1 MRCGQGDHKRAT
13 AVGGVGGDA
22 AGDPAGG
29 VAGGG
34 RGDAAGGLGRRA
46 PPGPIADGPGHQ
58 APPGPIPDGPGH
70 QAPPGPTAD
79 GPGHQAP
86 PGPTADGPG
95 HQAPPGLAAYLL
107 IPRRDTWAKALMAPA
122 CFVVAAGSTGH
133 FGGWA
138 RFVVLWLVLELL
150 IYPARYQ
157 WNDIAGVD
165 SDQRHPEASAR
176 SRLPAGSTPQARR
189 RSIRLSWLT
198 AAARVLAALLVGWLT
213 GLTGPVLVL
222 AGAVFIIAG
231 SYEWLRASRNR
242 HWTPARVVAV
252 WLAVGLGY
260 LVRGGLG
267 LSSGGLPWGSAAM
280 AATLVCLGA
289 FGIMFVLLT
298 WALEATSYCAAD
310 GDGRWHAR
318 PELAAKPHLAA
329 LLRHLGE
336 PLGPGGL
343 PLGPGGLP
351 PGAGRYCGGDR
362 VLRGGSR
369 LAAPWNLALLAAAAS
384 GAAAGAALARPHAA
398 GAVAWIAAAAVG
410 LAGGVVL
417 ARCRSARGRWA
428 VAAAWFA
435 AVVGIGLVARPALP
449 VLAGLPWLAVAG
461 LYCAFSGWSYRELV
475 AASPGRQRQRR
486 A

>member
-46 PPGPIADGPGHQ
+46 PPGSNADGPGRR
-58 APPGPIPDGPGH
+58 APPGSNADGLGRRAAPGSN
-70 QAPPGPTAD
+70 AD
-79 GPGHQAP
+79 GPGR
-86 PGPTADGPG
+86 
-95 HQAPPGLAAYLL
+95 QAPPGLAAYLL

-165 SDQRHPEASAR
+165 ADQRHPEASAR

-222 AGAVFIIAG
+222 AGAVFVIAG

-343 PLGPGGLP
+343 PPGV
-351 PGAGRYCGGDR
+351 GRYCGGDR

-369 LAAPWNLALLAAAAS
+369 LTAPWNLALLAASAS

-435 AVVGIGLVARPALP
+435 AVIGAGLLARPALP
-449 VLAGLPWLAVAG
+449 VLAGLPWVAVAG

-475 AASPGRQRQRR
+475 ASSPGRERQGR

>member
-1 MRCGQGDHKRAT
+1 LAVRCGQADNKRAT

-34 RGDAAGGLGRRA
+34 WGDAAGDLGRRPAPGPVRGLGRRA
-46 PPGPIADGPGHQ
+46 A
-58 APPGPIPDGPGH
+58 
-70 QAPPGPTAD
+70 
-79 GPGHQAP
+79 
-86 PGPTADGPG
+86 
-95 HQAPPGLAAYLL
+95 PGLTAYLL
-107 IPRRDTWAKALMAPA
+107 VPRRDAWAKAVMAPA
-122 CFVVAAGSTGH
+122 CFVAAACSTGH

-165 SDQRHPEASAR
+165 ADQRHPEAAAR
-176 SRLPAGSTPQARR
+176 SRLPVGSTPQDRR

-198 AAARVLAALLVGWLT
+198 AAARVLAALLVGWLA

-222 AGAVFIIAG
+222 AGAVFAIAG
-231 SYEWLRASRNR
+231 SYEWLRASGNR
-242 HWTPARVVAV
+242 HWTSARVVAV

-267 LSSGGLPWGSAAM
+267 LSCGGLPWRSAAM
-280 AATLVCLGA
+280 AATLLCLGA

-329 LLRHLGE
+329 LLRHVGE
-336 PLGPGGL
+336 PLGHGSP
-343 PLGPGGLP
+343 P

-369 LAAPWNLALLAAAAS
+369 LTAPWNLALLAAAAS

-398 GAVAWIAAAAVG
+398 GAIAWIAAAAAG
-410 LAGGVVL
+410 LAGGVLL
-417 ARCRSARGRWA
+417 ARCRSAWGRWT
-428 VAAAWFA
+428 VAAAWFP
-435 AVVGIGLVARPALP
+435 VVIGAGLLARPALP

-461 LYCAFSGWSYRELV
+461 LYCTFCGWSYRDLV
-475 AASPGRQRQRR
+475 AASPGQVR
-486 A
+486 AAGAR

>member
-1 MRCGQGDHKRAT
+1 
-13 AVGGVGGDA
+13 
-22 AGDPAGG
+22 
-29 VAGGG
+29 
-34 RGDAAGGLGRRA
+34 
-46 PPGPIADGPGHQ
+46 
-58 APPGPIPDGPGH
+58 
-70 QAPPGPTAD
+70 
-79 GPGHQAP
+79 
-86 PGPTADGPG
+86 
-95 HQAPPGLAAYLL
+95 
-107 IPRRDTWAKALMAPA
+107 MAPA

-252 WLAVGLGY
+252 WLAVGMGY

-351 PGAGRYCGGDR
+351 LGPGGLPPGCRAGYCGGDR
-362 VLRGGSR
+362 VLRGGSG

-384 GAAAGAALARPHAA
+384 RAGCRRRAGPAARRGGRRLDRGGGRGPGGRGGAGPVPRRPGGAGPWRRRGSRRSSA
-398 GAVAWIAAAAVG
+398 G
-410 LAGGVVL
+410 LL
-417 ARCRSARGRWA
+417 
-428 VAAAWFA
+428 
-435 AVVGIGLVARPALP
+435 ARPALP
-449 VLAGLPWLAVAG
+449 VLAGLPWLAVRPLLRVLRLVLPRAG
-461 LYCAFSGWSYRELV
+461 RGQPRSSTTETSITDNFGRSPAPPESP
-475 AASPGRQRQRR
+475 AAGSPGGCSPVASTPVTRHQAAIGRR
-486 A
+486 MAETISCLDSGAAT

>member
-1 MRCGQGDHKRAT
+1 MGTPPAIRP
-13 AVGGVGGDA
+13 GGSPA
-22 AGDPAGG
+22 AEGETPPAAW
-29 VAGGG
+29 VAGP
-34 RGDAAGGLGRRA
+34 RRDQSLTA
-46 PPGPIADGPGHQ
+46 PATRPRPDQSLTAPATRPRPDQSLTAPATRPRPDQPTAGHQ
-58 APPGPIPDGPGH
+58 ARRP
-70 QAPPGPTAD
+70 
-79 GPGHQAP
+79 
-86 PGPTADGPG
+86 DGPG

-252 WLAVGLGY
+252 WLAVGMGY

-336 PLGPGGL
+336 PLGPGGLPLGPGGL

-435 AVVGIGLVARPALP
+435 AVIGAGLLARPALP

>member
-1 MRCGQGDHKRAT
+1 
-13 AVGGVGGDA
+13 
-22 AGDPAGG
+22 
-29 VAGGG
+29 
-34 RGDAAGGLGRRA
+34 
-46 PPGPIADGPGHQ
+46 
-58 APPGPIPDGPGH
+58 
-70 QAPPGPTAD
+70 
-79 GPGHQAP
+79 
-86 PGPTADGPG
+86 
-95 HQAPPGLAAYLL
+95 
-107 IPRRDTWAKALMAPA
+107 MAPA
-122 CFVVAAGSTGH
+122 CFVAAACSTGH

-165 SDQRHPEASAR
+165 ADQRHPEAGAR
-176 SRLPAGSTPQARR
+176 SRLPVGSTPQDRR

-198 AAARVLAALLVGWLT
+198 AAARVLAALLVGWLA

-222 AGAVFIIAG
+222 AGAVFAIAG

-242 HWTPARVVAV
+242 HWTSARVVAV

-267 LSSGGLPWGSAAM
+267 LSCGGLPWRSAAM
-280 AATLVCLGA
+280 AATLLCLGA

-329 LLRHLGE
+329 LLRHVGE
-336 PLGPGGL
+336 PLGH
-343 PLGPGGLP
+343 GGLP
-351 PGAGRYCGGDR
+351 PGTGRYCGGDR
-362 VLRGGSR
+362 VLRGGSA
-369 LAAPWNLALLAAAAS
+369 LTAPWNLALIAAAAS

-398 GAVAWIAAAAVG
+398 GAVAWIAAAAAG

-417 ARCRSARGRWA
+417 ARCRSAWGRWT
-428 VAAAWFA
+428 VAAAWFP
-435 AVVGIGLVARPALP
+435 VVIGAGLLARPALP

-461 LYCAFSGWSYRELV
+461 LYCTFCGWSYRDLV
-475 AASPGRQRQRR
+475 AASPGQVR
-486 A
+486 AAGAR

>member
-1 MRCGQGDHKRAT
+1 LAVWFGQADSKRAT

-34 RGDAAGGLGRRA
+34 RGAAAGGLGRHA
-46 PPGPIADGPGHQ
+46 A
-58 APPGPIPDGPGH
+58 
-70 QAPPGPTAD
+70 
-79 GPGHQAP
+79 
-86 PGPTADGPG
+86 
-95 HQAPPGLAAYLL
+95 PGLTAYLL
-107 IPRRDTWAKALMAPA
+107 VPRRDAWGKALMAPA
-122 CFVVAAGSTGH
+122 CFVAAACSTGH

-138 RFVVLWLVLELL
+138 RFTVLWLVLELL
-150 IYPARYQ
+150 IYQARYQ

-165 SDQRHPEASAR
+165 SDLRHPEAGAR
-176 SRLPAGSTPQARR
+176 SRLPVGSTPQARR

-213 GLTGPVLVL
+213 GLTGQVL
-222 AGAVFIIAG
+222 ALAAAVFAIAG
-231 SYEWLRASRNR
+231 SYELLRASRYR
-242 HWTPARVVAV
+242 HWTPVRVAAV

-267 LSSGGLPWGSAAM
+267 LSLGGLAAGSAAM
-280 AATLVCLGA
+280 AATLVYLGA

-310 GDGRWHAR
+310 SDGRWHAQ
-318 PELAAKPHLAA
+318 PELAVKPHLAA
-329 LLRHLGE
+329 LLRDVGG
-336 PLGPGGL
+336 PLDA
-343 PLGPGGLP
+343 GGLP

-362 VLRGGSR
+362 VLRGGTR
-369 LAAPWNLALLAAAAS
+369 LSAPWNLALLAASAS
-384 GAAAGAALARPHAA
+384 GAVAGAALARPHAA
-398 GAVAWIAAAAVG
+398 GGAAAAAWIVAGAAG

-417 ARCRSARGRWA
+417 CRCHSARSRWA
-428 VAAAWFA
+428 VAAGWFP
-435 AVVGIGLVARPALP
+435 VLVAAGLLARPGLP

-461 LYCAFSGWSYRELV
+461 LYCMFCGWSYRELA

-486 A
+486 T